1 MNAINKLIIAITIG
15 FTIHAAAQAQ
25 GRPGGKP
32 PFAPDGPPPF
42 VKELPARFAILAAA
56 DANADK
62 LLDEAEMTE
71 LEDAIADGTLTKP
84 EWLPNPPENVVIP
97 AAAVA
102 KNLARFYEAYAP
114 FDANNNGTLEDN
126 EKITIREAIMAGD
139 LKPPFLLIRGDRGR
153 PSKAFPRGQK
163 PSRSR

>member
-1 MNAINKLIIAITIG
+1 MNAINKLIIAVTIG
-15 FTIHAAAQAQ
+15 FTINAATQAQ

-42 VKELPARFAILAAA
+42 VKELPARFAILSAA

-62 LLDEAEMTE
+62 LLDETE
-71 LEDAIADGTLTKP
+71 LTELANAIADGTLAKP

-102 KNLARFYEAYAP
+102 QNLAKFYEAYAP

-126 EKITIREAIMAGD
+126 EKTTIREAIMAGE
-139 LKPPFLLIRGDRGR
+139 LKPPFLLIRGDKGR
-153 PSKAFPRGQK
+153 PSKASRRGQR
-163 PSRSR
+163 PNRSR